1 MFDHSATSSRAPVF
15 ARFWLL
21 LALFC
26 LLTPLAVSAQGPSTL
41 VEETADKPKDPAT
54 RRREF
59 YDNLKLLGDVY
70 ERILNNYVDE
80 KDAHEVMEAGVKG
93 MLEALDEHSN
103 YLPPVNYEDLM
114 MSTEGEFGGLGIS
127 IQPRDHYPTVVSPI
141 EGTPAFYMGI
151 QGGDQIIE
159 IEGES
164 SYDFSSRD
172 AVKLLRGTPGTKVN
186 ITIKR
191 PGVEA
196 PLPFT
201 ITRDIIKIESVPYG
215 FMIDDIGYIRVQNFA
230 RTTRDE
236 LKAKLDDLSAQN
248 MRGLILDLRFNPGG
262 LLMAA
267 QEVSELFLERDKL
280 IVFTKG
286 RLREQNQSYY
296 SEARGEVYN
305 KVPMVVMINGSSASA
320 SEIVSAAIQDH
331 DAGLVVGRTSFG
343 KGSVQTVF
351 RLDEDEALK
360 LTTARYYTPSG
371 RSIHKERPR
380 HPDTEAMAEAMAAG
394 ADAPELDPDPADKE
408 VERFNKEKYYT
419 DSGRVVYGGGGI
431 TPDIEIEQD
440 LLTDFEVA
448 VERDGALFSFAVEYA
463 NEHTGITSEWQVSD
477 ATFAAFKDHLQGRE
491 KIEEYLGVFEM
502 TLSDSLLEA
511 NSSFLKRGIR
521 REMARRQ
528 AGPEAAYRVAIE
540 ADTQLDEVLDLFKRA
555 RTLPEL
561 LAAAEEWNTQQ
572 LEQLAIE
579 DSKKSDET
587 VKN

>member
-1 MFDHSATSSRAPVF
+1 MFDHCATSFRAPVF
-15 ARFWLL
+15 ARFWLM

-26 LLTPLAVSAQGPSTL
+26 LLTPMVATAQGPATL

-93 MLEALDEHSN
+93 MLDALDEHSS

-196 PLPFT
+196 PMPFT

-215 FMIDDIGYIRVQNFA
+215 FMIGDIGYIRVQNFA

-236 LKAKLDDLSAQN
+236 LKAKLDDLTAQN

-408 VERFNKEKYYT
+408 MERFNKEKYYT

-477 ATFAAFKDHLQGRE
+477 ETYAAFKSHLKERE

-502 TLSDSLLEA
+502 SLSDSLLDA
-511 NSSFLKRGIR
+511 NSTFLKRGIR

-579 DSKKSDET
+579 DSKKTDET